1 VHLEAGISQ
10 LSILHGIKKNSK
22 IKELQTKMDM
32 LKRNGT
38 GMNMWCQ
45 SCGEKK
51 KSMVGMICAK
61 IGLKPG
67 RMVDGENG
75 ALTEEDEV
83 IGQSKSLRGVR
94 ICEIGTRLTERSR
107 RLIPETW

>member
-1 VHLEAGISQ
+1 MKYNMICLCAFRSRHKPTQYFAWNQ
-10 LSILHGIKKNSK
+10 KNSK
-22 IKELQTKMDM
+22 IKELKTKMDM
-32 LKRNGT
+32 IKRNGT

-45 SCGEKK
+45 SCGNKK

-61 IGLKPG
+61 IGLQPG

-83 IGQSKSLRGVR
+83 IVQSKSLRGVR
-94 ICEIGTRLTERSR
+94 I
-107 RLIPETW
+107 